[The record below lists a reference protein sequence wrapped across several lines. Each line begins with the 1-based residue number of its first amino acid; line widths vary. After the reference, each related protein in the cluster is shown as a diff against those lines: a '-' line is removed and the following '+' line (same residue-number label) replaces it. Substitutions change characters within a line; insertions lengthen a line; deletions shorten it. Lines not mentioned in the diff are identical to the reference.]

1 MIVGLLAGML
11 AGCGQKES
19 GEREEISAFQEEND
33 GQKLAGLTYQSSME
47 LQYAE
52 GFDVS
57 YYEGGYALIDVHD
70 SARYLVI
77 PEGKEAPD
85 WRKILFFFPGPWI
98 IFIWLR
104 LRRCLFLIRWMPW
117 MR

>member
-1 MIVGLLAGML
+1 MKKFPRFRRRMTG
-11 AGCGQKES
+11 
-19 GEREEISAFQEEND
+19 R
-33 GQKLAGLTYQSSME
+33 KLAGLTYQSSME

-77 PEGKEAPD
+77 PEGKEAPEGLEED
-85 WRKILFFFPGPWI
+85 IILLPRPGSYLSGCD
-98 IFIWLR
+98 FGDVSFDSLDALDAVKVGNTGLR
-104 LRRCLFLIRWMPW
+104 LVY
-117 MR
+117 